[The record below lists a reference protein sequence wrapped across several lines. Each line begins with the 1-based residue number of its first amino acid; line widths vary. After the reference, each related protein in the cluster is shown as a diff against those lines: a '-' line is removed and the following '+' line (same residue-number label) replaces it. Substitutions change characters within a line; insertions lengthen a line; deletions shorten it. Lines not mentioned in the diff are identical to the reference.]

1 MRQDFF
7 DHCCPLSRNH
17 STTCRLLL
25 YFIISPHF
33 YPNVHSVLVSL
44 TPSPLSIFPSVA
56 FPGRTKDAFG
66 LLLREV
72 DDAQTAIEFVEA
84 CTSFK
89 SRVQS
94 ADSSVKSLLLLFYLT
109 ALILISVTDY
119 DTFCLSLSCPVLSS
133 TPPLPSFIRP
143 SAC

>member
-1 MRQDFF
+1 M
-7 DHCCPLSRNH
+7 H
-17 STTCRLLL
+17 S
-25 YFIISPHF
+25 I
-33 YPNVHSVLVSL
+33 LVSL

-56 FPGRTKDAFG
+56 FSGRTKDAFG

-84 CTSFK
+84 CTLLK

-119 DTFCLSLSCPVLSS
+119 DTLCLSLSYPVLSC
-133 TPPLPSFIRP
+133 PLLRP
-143 SAC
+143 GKATDGKMDRGDGVRETRTECTLG

>member
-1 MRQDFF
+1 MITAAHLAATTLLLADF
-7 DHCCPLSRNH
+7 CCIS
-17 STTCRLLL
+17 SFLL

-109 ALILISVTDY
+109 ALILISVTDFASPY
-119 DTFCLSLSCPVLSS
+119 PILSCPL
-133 TPPLPSFIRP
+133 LRP
-143 SAC
+143 SLHL